1 MKPNLKKL
9 ISKDWTI
16 FLDRD
21 GVINIEQKD
30 DYVRNWEMFQFSK
43 NALNSFS
50 LFSIFFNRIIV
61 VTNQRGVEK
70 KLMTIE
76 TLNDIHYKMN
86 KSIQEFDGKIDK
98 IYFCTSLSDEDLNR
112 KPNPGMAFQAKSDFP
127 EINLSKSIMVGN
139 SSSDMQFGRNCGM
152 YTVFVT
158 NNEPKPVNDELVD
171 FYVPDLY
178 GFAKVLQEWFPN

>member
-1 MKPNLKKL
+1 MKPNLKEL
-9 ISKDWTI
+9 ISNDWTL

-21 GVINIEQKD
+21 GVINVEQKNN
-30 DYVRNWEMFQFSK
+30 YVRNLEMFQFSK

-50 LFSIFFNRIIV
+50 VFSQFFNRILV

-76 TLNDIHYKMN
+76 TLNEIHQNMN
-86 KSIQEFDGKIDK
+86 ASIMESRGKIDK

-139 SSSDMQFGRNCGM
+139 SSSDMQFGRNSGM

-158 NNEPKPVNDELVD
+158 NNDPKPVNDELVD
-171 FYVPDLY
+171 LYVLNLY
-178 GFAKVLQEWFPN
+178 EFAKFLKD